1 MMAQGPGLSKK
12 MVKLRHQ
19 TDVKSLSFSITVI
32 EPWNSLPEKVVSAPL
47 TIIVGRGQWPVA
59 LGVLTVTVVAGV
71 QAGCPADVAPSG
83 RLPRGFLQ
91 DLLWCVLPGAVLQ
104 WRGKA
109 GQQHE

>member
-1 MMAQGPGLSKK
+1 MTLVSDKALIMLPK
-12 MVKLRHQ
+12 Q
-19 TDVKSLSFSITVI
+19 TPYFQLSFAFF
-32 EPWNSLPEKVVSAPL
+32 PHR
-47 TIIVGRGQWPVA
+47 IIVGRGQWPVVA

-71 QAGCPADVAPSG
+71 RAGCPADVAPSG
-83 RLPRGFLQ
+83 QLPRGFLP